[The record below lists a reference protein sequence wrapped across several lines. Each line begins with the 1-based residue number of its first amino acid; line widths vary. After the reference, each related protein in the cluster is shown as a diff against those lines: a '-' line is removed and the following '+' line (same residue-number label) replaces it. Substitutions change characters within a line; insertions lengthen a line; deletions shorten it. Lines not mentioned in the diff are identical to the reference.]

1 MPLLSDS
8 WIFWTSKANR
18 FWSNIITSLEVWNA
32 VDPKSENKQ
41 AELAMSL
48 EGLIN
53 HRVWTVKSASPVL
66 QKQALKIKILLYITS
81 IILNF
86 KTAHYL
92 TNWFLIMVIRFLIVV
107 PAGHH
112 IFAGLAV
119 VISSNLL
126 KLYI

>member
-8 WIFWTSKANR
+8 LIFWTSKANR